1 MQQRGF
7 VDWSAADQSPCAYFR
22 ASLAFSARTKL
33 RHGISDRVRRCS
45 AFRIQ
50 SLRWSETSS
59 IWRLGLWPL
68 PYCILIISSY
78 LSIFFSILLYFCG
91 NGYGHEFSDQQAG
104 V

>member
-1 MQQRGF
+1 M
-7 VDWSAADQSPCAYFR
+7 DSSAADQSLCAYFR
-22 ASLAFSARTKL
+22 ASLAFSVRTKL
-33 RHGISDRVRRCS
+33 RHGISDRVRRRS

-50 SLRWSETSS
+50 SLRWSETPP
-59 IWRLGLWPL
+59 IWRLGLWTF

-78 LSIFFSILLYFCG
+78 FSIFFSIMLYFCG